1 MIPFLVVK
9 TRTGFSYIRTDRV
22 IAINSSEPDECVV
35 LLAHGVTIPALEPAE
50 DIVARLEAESRE
62 ADDAQLIKENRNHG
76 HGPR

>member
-9 TRTGFSYIRTDRV
+9 TRMGFSYIRADRV
-22 IAINSSEPDECVV
+22 LAVNSSEPNECLV
-35 LLAHGVTIPALEPAE
+35 LLTDGVTISAIEPAE

-62 ADDAQLIKENRNHG
+62 EDDALLNKENRNHG